1 MDHSHHSRD
10 NAASHSTSSR
20 NQKPERL
27 AGILNASL
35 PNSPP
40 GTRHHIHLD
49 HDGCVSDISQSDHT
63 SAPSD
68 TADAHYINAQGA
80 IVTPSLCHPH
90 IHLDK
95 AFLLSHPKYAHLQL
109 QRGDFAEAME
119 LTGKAK
125 AMFEREDLL
134 ERGQRLIDESVAAG
148 VTHMRAFV
156 EVDAGVGTKCLD
168 AGIELKQRAEREG
181 RCTIQICAFAQLPLF
196 SASKD
201 DHNGDTIRSLI
212 SEAAARPEVDVLGS
226 TPYVES
232 SRAQMEQNIDWLI
245 ALSTKHQT
253 HLDFHLDY
261 NLDPNTPPFIHTLLT
276 SLTSSKWTHQTA
288 HTKTIALGHCTRLTL
303 FTPDEWQ
310 SLAHQIHEAD
320 LPISFVGLP
329 SSDLFIMPH
338 PAPANTISRRTLDVP
353 HLVTECGLNAC
364 LGVNNIGNAF
374 TPYGSCDPVLLAC
387 QGVGVYQAG
396 TTDQAGLL
404 FECVSSRA
412 KAAIGFGGG
421 QQQQEGG
428 SGGGGGAR
436 GLLEVGSGERDL
448 LVWAA
453 DEKVEWRTRK
463 SVAEVVF
470 LYDGGAG
477 RRVVRSGR
485 VVG

>member
-1 MDHSHHSRD
+1 MDHQHLQSNPAKFQAQSQIQR
-10 NAASHSTSSR
+10 
-20 NQKPERL
+20 PERL

-49 HDGCVSDISQSDHT
+49 HDGRVSNISQSDHT
-63 SAPSD
+63 SAPND
-68 TADAHYINAQGA
+68 TADSHHINARGA

-119 LTGKAK
+119 LTGQAK
-125 AMFEREDLL
+125 AMFGREDLL

-156 EVDAGVGTKCLD
+156 EVDTGVGNKCLD
-168 AGIELKQRAEREG
+168 AGIELKHRAEREG
-181 RCTIQICAFAQLPLF
+181 RCIIQICAFAQLPLF
-196 SASKD
+196 SPSKD
-201 DHNGDTIRSLI
+201 DPYGDIIRSLI

-245 ALSTKHQT
+245 ALSAKTQS

-261 NLDPNTPPFIHTLLT
+261 NLDPTTAPLIHHLLR
-276 SLTSSKWTHQTA
+276 SLHSSNWTHQTA
-288 HTKTIALGHCTRLTL
+288 HTKTIVLGHCTRLTL
-303 FTPDEWQ
+303 FTPEEWR
-310 SLAHQIHEAD
+310 SLALQIREAD

-329 SSDLFIMPH
+329 TSDLFIMPH
-338 PAPANTISRRTLDVP
+338 PAPANTLSRRTLDIP
-353 HLVTECGLNAC
+353 NLIADFGLNAC

-387 QGVGVYQAG
+387 LGVGVYQARTSG
-396 TTDQAGLL
+396 QAGLL

-412 KAAIGFGGG
+412 KEAIGLSGG
-421 QQQQEGG
+421 QQEGG
-428 SGGGGGAR
+428 AGG
-436 GLLEVGSGERDL
+436 LEVGRGERDL
-448 LVWAA
+448 LVWGA
-453 DEKVEWRTRK
+453 EEVEWRTRK

-470 LYDGGAG
+470 LYDGGLG
-477 RRVVRSGR
+477 RRMVRSGR
-485 VVG
+485 TVD

>member
-1 MDHSHHSRD
+1 MDHQHHSRD
-10 NAASHSTSSR
+10 DAASRSTGGQV
-20 NQKPERL
+20 QKPERL
-27 AGILNASL
+27 SGILNASL
-35 PNSPP
+35 PDSPP
-40 GTRHHIHLD
+40 GTLHHIHLD
-49 HDGCVSDISQSDHT
+49 HDGCVSNISQTDR
-63 SAPSD
+63 APAPQD
-68 TADAHYINAQGA
+68 TADAHYIDARGA

-119 LTGKAK
+119 LTGQAK

-196 SASKD
+196 SPSKD
-201 DHNGDTIRSLI
+201 DPHGDTIRSLI

-226 TPYVES
+226 TPYVEA
-232 SRAQMEQNIDWLI
+232 SRAQMEQNITWLI
-245 ALSTKHQT
+245 ALSADHQT

-261 NLDPNTPPFIHTLLT
+261 NLDPTTTPLIHHLLT
-276 SLTSSKWTHQTA
+276 SLTSSTWLHQTS

-303 FTPDEWQ
+303 FTPSEWH
-310 SLAHQIHEAD
+310 SLAHQIREAD

-329 SSDLFIMPH
+329 TSDLFIMPH
-338 PAPANTISRRTLDVP
+338 PAPPNSLSRRTLDVP
-353 HLVTECGLNAC
+353 YLVTECGLNAC

-374 TPYGSCDPVLLAC
+374 TPYGSCDPVLLASL
-387 QGVGVYQAG
+387 GVGVYQAG
-396 TTDQAGLL
+396 TSREAGLL
-404 FECVSSRA
+404 SECVSSRA
-412 KAAIGFGGG
+412 KSAIGF
-421 QQQQEGG
+421 EGG
-428 SGGGGGAR
+428 RQEGGGGGGR
-436 GLLEVGSGERDL
+436 GLEVRRGERDL
-448 LVWAA
+448 LVWGA
-453 DEKVEWRTRK
+453 DEEVEWRTRK
-463 SVAEVVF
+463 SVAETVF
-470 LYDGGAG
+470 LYDGGKG

>member
-1 MDHSHHSRD
+1 MDHQHLESNTATRPAQS
-10 NAASHSTSSR
+10 
-20 NQKPERL
+20 QIEKPERL

-40 GTRHHIHLD
+40 GTRHNIHLD
-49 HDGCVSDISQSDHT
+49 HDGCVSNISQSENT
-63 SAPSD
+63 LVPTNKAD
-68 TADAHYINAQGA
+68 THYINAQGA

-119 LTGKAK
+119 LTGQAK

-168 AGIELKQRAEREG
+168 AGIELKHRAEREG

-201 DHNGDTIRSLI
+201 DPHGDVIRRLI

-245 ALSTKHQT
+245 ALSAKHQT
-253 HLDFHLDY
+253 HLDSHLDY
-261 NLDPNTPPFIHTLLT
+261 NLDPTTASLIHHLLT
-276 SLTSSKWTHQTA
+276 SLTSSNWTHQTA
-288 HTKTIALGHCTRLTL
+288 HAKTIVLGHCTRLTL
-303 FTPDEWQ
+303 FTPEKWR
-310 SLAHQIHEAD
+310 SLAQQIREAD

-329 SSDLFIMPH
+329 TSDLFIMPH
-338 PAPANTISRRTLDVP
+338 PAPANTLSRRTLDIP
-353 HLVTECGLNAC
+353 RLIADFGLNAC

-396 TTDQAGLL
+396 TTGQAGVL

-412 KAAIGFGGG
+412 KEAIGFGGG
-421 QQQQEGG
+421 RQEGG
-428 SGGGGGAR
+428 AGG
-436 GLLEVGSGERDL
+436 LEVGKGERDL
-448 LVWAA
+448 LVWGA
-453 DEKVEWRTRK
+453 EEVEWRTRK

-470 LYDGGAG
+470 LYDGCRG
-477 RRVVRSGR
+477 RKMVRSGKL
-485 VVG
+485 VG

>member
-1 MDHSHHSRD
+1 MDHQHLRSNTATRPAQS
-10 NAASHSTSSR
+10 
-20 NQKPERL
+20 QIEKPERL

-35 PNSPP
+35 PNLPP
-40 GTRHHIHLD
+40 GTRHNIHLD
-49 HDGCVSDISQSDHT
+49 HDGCVSNISQSENT
-63 SAPSD
+63 LVPTNKAD
-68 TADAHYINAQGA
+68 THYINAQGA

-119 LTGKAK
+119 LTGQAK

-148 VTHMRAFV
+148 VTQMRAFV

-168 AGIELKQRAEREG
+168 AGIELKHRAEREG
-181 RCTIQICAFAQLPLF
+181 RCTIQLCAFAQLPLF
-196 SASKD
+196 SPSKD
-201 DHNGDTIRSLI
+201 DPTGDVIRRLI

-245 ALSTKHQT
+245 ALSAKHQT

-261 NLDPNTPPFIHTLLT
+261 NLDPTTSPLIHHLLN
-276 SLTSSKWTHQTA
+276 SLRSSHWTHQTA
-288 HTKTIALGHCTRLTL
+288 HAKTIVLGHCTRLTL
-303 FTPDEWQ
+303 FTPEEWR
-310 SLAHQIHEAD
+310 SLAQQIREAD

-329 SSDLFIMPH
+329 TSDLFIMPH
-338 PAPANTISRRTLDVP
+338 PAPPNTLSRRTLDVP
-353 HLVTECGLNAC
+353 QLIKEFGLNAC

-396 TTDQAGLL
+396 TSGQAGVL

-412 KAAIGFGGG
+412 KEAIGFGGG
-421 QQQQEGG
+421 RQEGG
-428 SGGGGGAR
+428 AGG
-436 GLLEVGSGERDL
+436 LKVGRGERDL
-448 LVWAA
+448 LVWGA
-453 DEKVEWRTRK
+453 EEVEWRTRK

-470 LYDGGAG
+470 LYDGCSG
-477 RRVVRSGR
+477 RRVVRSGKL
-485 VVG
+485 VE

>member
-1 MDHSHHSRD
+1 MDHQHLESNTTTRPAQS
-10 NAASHSTSSR
+10 
-20 NQKPERL
+20 QIEKPERL

-40 GTRHHIHLD
+40 GTLHHLHLD
-49 HDGCVSDISQSDHT
+49 HDGRVSNISQSDHT
-63 SAPSD
+63 PVPSD
-68 TADAHYINAQGA
+68 AADTHYINAQGA

-109 QRGDFAEAME
+109 RRGDFAEAME
-119 LTGKAK
+119 LTGQAK

-134 ERGQRLIDESVAAG
+134 ERGQRLIDESVPAG

-168 AGIELKQRAEREG
+168 AGIELKHRAERKG
-181 RCTIQICAFAQLPLF
+181 RCIIQICAFAQLPLF

-201 DHNGDTIRSLI
+201 DPHGDTIRSLI

-226 TPYVES
+226 TPYVET
-232 SRAQMEQNIDWLI
+232 SRAQMEQNINWLI
-245 ALSTKHQT
+245 ALSAKTQT

-261 NLDPNTPPFIHTLLT
+261 NLDPTTAPLIHHFLT
-276 SLTSSKWTHQTA
+276 SLTSSNWTRQTA
-288 HTKTIALGHCTRLTL
+288 HAKTIVLGHCTRLTL
-303 FTPDEWQ
+303 FSPEEWR
-310 SLAHQIHEAD
+310 SLAQQIREAD

-329 SSDLFIMPH
+329 TSDLFVMPH
-338 PAPANTISRRTLDVP
+338 PAPANTLSRRTLDVP
-353 HLVTECGLNAC
+353 RLIADFGLNAC

-387 QGVGVYQAG
+387 LGVGVYQAG
-396 TTDQAGLL
+396 TTGQAGVL

-412 KAAIGFGGG
+412 KGATGFGGG
-421 QQQQEGG
+421 RQE
-428 SGGGGGAR
+428 GGGGG
-436 GLLEVGSGERDL
+436 GGGLEVRKGERDL
-448 LVWAA
+448 LVWGA
-453 DEKVEWRTRK
+453 DEVEWRTRK

-470 LYDGGAG
+470 LYDGCSG

-485 VVG
+485 VVD

>member
-1 MDHSHHSRD
+1 MNHSHHSRD
-10 NAASHSTSSR
+10 NAATHSTSSQ

-27 AGILNASL
+27 AGILNASI
-35 PNSPP
+35 PNMPP
-40 GTRHHIHLD
+40 GTRHDIHLD
-49 HDGCVSDISQSDHT
+49 HNGCVSNISQSDHT

-95 AFLLSHPKYAHLQL
+95 AFLLSHPKYAHLQI

-119 LTGKAK
+119 LTGQAK

-181 RCTIQICAFAQLPLF
+181 RCTIQICAFAQLPLY

-201 DHNGDTIRSLI
+201 DPNGDTIRSLI

-245 ALSTKHQT
+245 ALSAEFQT

-261 NLDPNTPPFIHTLLT
+261 NLDPTTPPFAQTLLT
-276 SLTSSKWTHQTA
+276 SLTSSNWTHQTA

-310 SLAHQIHEAD
+310 SLAHQIREAD

-329 SSDLFIMPH
+329 TSDLFIMPH
-338 PAPANTISRRTLDVP
+338 PAPANTLSRRTLDVP
-353 HLVTECGLNAC
+353 RLITECGLNAC

-412 KAAIGFGGG
+412 KAAIGVGGG
-421 QQQQEGG
+421 QQQQQQEGG
-428 SGGGGGAR
+428 SGRAR
-436 GLLEVGSGERDL
+436 GLEVRSGERDL

-470 LYDGGAG
+470 LYDGGSG
-477 RRVVRSGR
+477 RKVVRSGG

>member
-1 MDHSHHSRD
+1 MDHQHLESNTTTRPAQS
-10 NAASHSTSSR
+10 
-20 NQKPERL
+20 QIEKPERL

-40 GTRHHIHLD
+40 GTLHHLHLD
-49 HDGCVSDISQSDHT
+49 HDGRVSNISQSDHT
-63 SAPSD
+63 PVPSD
-68 TADAHYINAQGA
+68 AADTHYINAQGA

-109 QRGDFAEAME
+109 RRGDFAEAME
-119 LTGKAK
+119 LTGQAK

-134 ERGQRLIDESVAAG
+134 ERGQRLIDESVPAG

-168 AGIELKQRAEREG
+168 AGIELKHRAERKG
-181 RCTIQICAFAQLPLF
+181 RCIIQICAFAQLPLF

-201 DHNGDTIRSLI
+201 DPHGDTIRSLI

-245 ALSTKHQT
+245 ALSAKNQT

-261 NLDPNTPPFIHTLLT
+261 NLDPTTAPLIHHLLT
-276 SLTSSKWTHQTA
+276 SLHSSNWTLQTA
-288 HTKTIALGHCTRLTL
+288 HTKTIVLGHCTRLTL
-303 FTPDEWQ
+303 FTPEEWR
-310 SLAHQIHEAD
+310 SLVQQIREAD

-329 SSDLFIMPH
+329 TSDLFIMPH
-338 PAPANTISRRTLDVP
+338 PAPANTLSRRTLDVP
-353 HLVTECGLNAC
+353 RLVTDFGLNAC

-387 QGVGVYQAG
+387 LGVGVYQAG
-396 TTDQAGLL
+396 TSGQAGVL

-412 KAAIGFGGG
+412 KEAIGFDGGR
-421 QQQQEGG
+421 QE
-428 SGGGGGAR
+428 GGGGGGR
-436 GLLEVGSGERDL
+436 GLEVGEGERDL
-448 LVWAA
+448 LVWGT
-453 DEKVEWRTRK
+453 EEVEWRTRK

-470 LYDGGAG
+470 LYDGCRG

-485 VVG
+485 IVD

>member
-1 MDHSHHSRD
+1 MDHRHLESNTARRPAQS
-10 NAASHSTSSR
+10 
-20 NQKPERL
+20 QIEKPERL
-27 AGILNASL
+27 AGILSASL

-40 GTRHHIHLD
+40 GTRHNIHLD
-49 HDGCVSDISQSDHT
+49 HDGCVSNISQSENT
-63 SAPSD
+63 LVPTNKAD
-68 TADAHYINAQGA
+68 THYINAQGA

-119 LTGKAK
+119 LTGQAK

-196 SASKD
+196 SPSKD
-201 DHNGDTIRSLI
+201 DPTGDVIRSLI
-212 SEAAARPEVDVLGS
+212 SEAAARPEIDVLGS

-245 ALSTKHQT
+245 ALSAKHQT

-261 NLDPNTPPFIHTLLT
+261 NLDPTTSPLIHHLLT
-276 SLTSSKWTHQTA
+276 SLTSSNWTHKTA
-288 HTKTIALGHCTRLTL
+288 HAKTIVLGHCTRLTL
-303 FTPDEWQ
+303 FTPEEWR
-310 SLAHQIHEAD
+310 SLAQKIREAD

-329 SSDLFIMPH
+329 TSDLFIMPH
-338 PAPANTISRRTLDVP
+338 PAPADTLSRRTLDVP
-353 HLVTECGLNAC
+353 RLIADFGLNAC

-387 QGVGVYQAG
+387 LGVGVYQAG
-396 TTDQAGLL
+396 TTGQARLL

-412 KAAIGFGGG
+412 KEAIGFGGG
-421 QQQQEGG
+421 RREGG
-428 SGGGGGAR
+428 AGR
-436 GLLEVGSGERDL
+436 LEVGRGERDL
-448 LVWAA
+448 LVWGA
-453 DEKVEWRTRK
+453 EEVEWRTRK

-470 LYDGGAG
+470 LYDGCSG

-485 VVG
+485 IVD

>member
-1 MDHSHHSRD
+1 MDHSRHSRD
-10 NAASHSTSSR
+10 NAASNSTSNQ

-27 AGILNASL
+27 AGIPNASL
-35 PNSPP
+35 PYSPP
-40 GTRHHIHLD
+40 GTGHHIHLD
-49 HDGCVSDISQSDHT
+49 HDGCVSNISQSDHT

-119 LTGKAK
+119 LTGQAK

-168 AGIELKQRAEREG
+168 AGIELKQRTEREG

-201 DHNGDTIRSLI
+201 DPNGDIIRSLI

-245 ALSTKHQT
+245 ALSAKHQT

-261 NLDPNTPPFIHTLLT
+261 NLDPTTPPFVQTLLT
-276 SLTSSKWTHQTA
+276 SLTSSNWTHQTA

-303 FTPDEWQ
+303 FTSDEWQ
-310 SLAHQIHEAD
+310 SLAHQIREAD

-329 SSDLFIMPH
+329 TSDLFIMPH
-338 PAPANTISRRTLDVP
+338 PAPANTLSRRTLDVP
-353 HLVTECGLNAC
+353 RLITECGLNAC

-374 TPYGSCDPVLLAC
+374 TPYGSCDPVLLAS

-396 TTDQAGLL
+396 TTDQASLL

-421 QQQQEGG
+421 GEQQQVGG
-428 SGGGGGAR
+428 SGAGGAR
-436 GLLEVGSGERDL
+436 GLLEVGGGERDL

>member
-1 MDHSHHSRD
+1 MDHNHLSKD
-10 NAASHSTSSR
+10 DAASRPTEGQF
-20 NQKPERL
+20 QKPERL
-27 AGILNASL
+27 SGILNASL

-40 GTRHHIHLD
+40 GTRHNIHLD
-49 HDGCVSDISQSDHT
+49 HDGCVSNISQSDH
-63 SAPSD
+63 APAPQD
-68 TADAHYINAQGA
+68 TANAQYIDARGA

-119 LTGKAK
+119 LTGQAK

-168 AGIELKQRAEREG
+168 AGIELKQRAQREG

-201 DHNGDTIRSLI
+201 DPNGDTIRSLI
-212 SEAAARPEVDVLGS
+212 SQAAARPEVDVLGS
-226 TPYVES
+226 TPYVEA
-232 SRAQMEQNIDWLI
+232 SRAQMEQNITWLI
-245 ALSTKHQT
+245 ALSANHQT

-261 NLDPNTPPFIHTLLT
+261 NLDPTITPLIHHLLT
-276 SLTSSKWTHQTA
+276 SLTSSTWPHQTSP
-288 HTKTIALGHCTRLTL
+288 TQTIALGHCTRLTL
-303 FTPDEWQ
+303 FTPSEWR
-310 SLAHQIHEAD
+310 SLAHQIREAD
-320 LPISFVGLP
+320 LPIAFVGLP
-329 SSDLFIMPH
+329 TSDLFIMPH
-338 PAPANTISRRTLDVP
+338 PAPPHSPSRRTLDVP
-353 HLVTECGLNAC
+353 YLVTECGLNAV
-364 LGVNNIGNAF
+364 LGVNNLGNAF
-374 TPYGSCDPVLLAC
+374 TPYGSCDPVLLAWL
-387 QGVGVYQAG
+387 GVGVYQAG
-396 TTDQAGLL
+396 TSREAGLL

-412 KAAIGFGGG
+412 KSAIGFGGRR
-421 QQQQEGG
+421 QEGG
-428 SGGGGGAR
+428 AGG
-436 GLLEVGSGERDL
+436 LEVGRGMRDL

-453 DEKVEWRTRK
+453 DEEVEWRTRK
-463 SVAEVVF
+463 SVAETVF
-470 LYDGGAG
+470 LYDGGKG

>member
-1 MDHSHHSRD
+1 MNHQHLESNTATRPGQSQISKD
-10 NAASHSTSSR
+10 
-20 NQKPERL
+20 ERL

-49 HDGCVSDISQSDHT
+49 HDGCVSDISRSDHT
-63 SAPSD
+63 PAPKD
-68 TADAHYINAQGA
+68 TAPAHYINAQGA
-80 IVTPSLCHPH
+80 IVTTSLCHPH

-119 LTGKAK
+119 LTGQAK

-181 RCTIQICAFAQLPLF
+181 RCIIQICAFAQLPLF
-196 SASKD
+196 SASKHD
-201 DHNGDTIRSLI
+201 PNGDTIRSLI

-232 SRAQMEQNIDWLI
+232 SRAHMEQNIDWLI
-245 ALSTKHQT
+245 ALSAKHQT

-261 NLDPNTPPFIHTLLT
+261 NLDPTTGLQIHYLLT
-276 SLTSSKWTHQTA
+276 SLTSSNWTHQTA
-288 HTKTIALGHCTRLTL
+288 RTKTIALGHCTRLTL
-303 FTPDEWQ
+303 FTPDEWR
-310 SLAHQIHEAD
+310 SLATQIREAD

-329 SSDLFIMPH
+329 TSDLFIMPH
-338 PAPANTISRRTLDVP
+338 PAPADTLSRRTLDVP
-353 HLVTECGLNAC
+353 RLISDFDLNAC
-364 LGVNNIGNAF
+364 LGVNNLGNAF
-374 TPYGSCDPVLLAC
+374 TPQGSCDPVLLAW

-396 TTDQAGLL
+396 TAGQAGLL
-404 FECVSSRA
+404 FECISSRA
-412 KAAIGFGGG
+412 KGAIGFGG
-421 QQQQEGG
+421 QQEGG
-428 SGGGGGAR
+428 GGCGVG
-436 GLLEVGSGERDL
+436 LEVGKGERDL
-448 LVWAA
+448 LVWGA
-453 DEKVEWRTRK
+453 DEVEWRTRK
-463 SVAEVVF
+463 SMAEVVY
-470 LYDGGAG
+470 LYDHCRG
-477 RRVVRSGR
+477 RRVVRSGKL
-485 VVG
+485 VD